1 VMAKV
6 SMNLLLSRAE
16 QQFSLGKYENALRTY
31 GLLLKDN
38 PTNGAA
44 KIGAY
49 LCDIGMESEEEAQ
62 ALFDYYQ
69 IIKDEPGDAEEV
81 MTNLI
86 STLDTT
92 KGQLSELLNPIEDRI
107 EYEDGIRYTDFL
119 AFVDK
124 REDFSTAFEDVMFST
139 RVILKGKDEYIEF
152 ISELIKRGEFKMAE
166 EFLDTMS
173 SAFGKDQ
180 EIYALYHKLKPNQE

>member
-1 VMAKV
+1 MAKV

>member
-1 VMAKV
+1 MAKI
-6 SMNLLLSRAE
+6 SINLLLSRAE
-16 QQFSLGKYENALRTY
+16 QQFALGKYENALTTY
-31 GLLLKDN
+31 GLLLKEN

-69 IIKDEPGDAEEV
+69 IIKEETGDAEEV

-92 KGQLSELLNPIEDRI
+92 KGQLSELLNPIEERI

-119 AFVDK
+119 DFVDQ
-124 REDFSTAFEDVMFST
+124 RDDFATAFEDVMFST
-139 RVILKGKDEYIEF
+139 RVILKGRDEYIEF
-152 ISELIKRGEFKMAE
+152 ISELMKRGEFKLAE
-166 EFLDTMS
+166 EFLDSMG

-180 EIYALYHKLKPNQE
+180 EIYALYNKLKANQE

>member
-1 VMAKV
+1 MAKV
-6 SMNLLLSRAE
+6 SVNLLLSQAE
-16 QQFSLGKYENALRTY
+16 QQFSLGKYENALTTY
-31 GLLLKDN
+31 GLLLKEN
-38 PTNGAA
+38 PTNSAA

-69 IIKDEPGDAEEV
+69 IIKRESTDAEEV

-86 STLDTT
+86 STLDMT
-92 KGQLSELLNPIEDRI
+92 KGELSELLNPLEERI

-119 AFVDK
+119 SFVDE
-124 REDFSTAFEDVMFST
+124 RTDFARAFEDVMFST
-139 RVILKGKDEYIEF
+139 RVILKGKEEYIAF
-152 ISELIKRGEFKMAE
+152 ISELIEREQYKFAE
-166 EFLDTMS
+166 EFLDSMS

-180 EIYALYHKLKPNQE
+180 DIYALYHKLKENREK

>member
-1 VMAKV
+1 MAKV

-119 AFVDK
+119 AFVDE